1 MHLFRPKQV
10 FFGLLS
16 NPFPPF
22 LSLFP
27 WSNTTLFLPY
37 LPMKLFLGFKLFSS
51 SVLLPDHRLHF
62 SHLLRKYLFSYWVR
76 PFSTIVGMFFPCR
89 FINHPINRFSDSI
102 VILNIIVIVLI
113 TMFYIIPFPPT
124 LDFIFCALIIT
135 HLGEKSFF
143 SWWMKKNVYLCSRFR
158 KYEIWSHSSVG

>member
-1 MHLFRPKQV
+1 MHLFRSKLV

-16 NPFPPF
+16 NPFFPF

-27 WSNTTLFLPY
+27 WSNTNLFLPY

-51 SVLLPDHRLHF
+51 SVLLFVHRFHF
-62 SHLLRKYLFSYWVR
+62 SHLPRKYLFSYWLS

-113 TMFYIIPFPPT
+113 TIFYIMLFLPT